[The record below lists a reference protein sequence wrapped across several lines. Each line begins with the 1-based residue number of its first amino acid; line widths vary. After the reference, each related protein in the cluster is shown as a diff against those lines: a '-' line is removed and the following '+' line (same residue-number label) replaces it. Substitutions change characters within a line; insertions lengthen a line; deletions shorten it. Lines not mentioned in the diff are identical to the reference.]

1 MQILSLFDPFVANA
15 TWLAFVVLLLLSIFL
30 LGIRTALLRS
40 FVQKYPI
47 GTAVIDLIAA
57 PMMILLTGSFCQ
69 KVLSFYGIENAIG
82 YVADIT
88 LSGLLFSIS
97 WCLARLLELFFLSNR
112 AQDGETYLPGLQR
125 GLLFGGF
132 LFVGFAAFIYIK
144 GYSITG
150 LYISTGAAAALV
162 AFAMQQTLGDLFS
175 GIALSIEH
183 PFKLGE
189 RIRLADGSE
198 GKVIDINW
206 RATRLLA
213 WDNSTLVV
221 PNSELAKQGFTN
233 LHGFDHLYAPWY
245 EVKVPA
251 EVDPRLAQALLLE
264 AALKCSKVMKNPL
277 PLVRLIDASTVPYTY
292 MIWVHFPNYVSMF
305 AGREQL
311 FQEIHYAL
319 KDVGAQV
326 SPSINELHT
335 RRADLMQVE
344 PPTTNLALKM
354 LDFSKSLSEEE
365 LEDIAQMSSRKTFE
379 MGSVLVSEGENVESI
394 DVIIHGIV
402 ETSVAIHDG
411 TSRVVEQLRAGG
423 YFGLTSVLMDTPSF
437 LTFKASTNVTLI
449 RIDIECLRRILAGR
463 PDLQD
468 EFAVIM
474 KQRMDKAQ
482 NVRSAGVLDEKR
494 FTIRDVLRRMDQWT
508 HSTKGS

>member
-1 MQILSLFDPFVANA
+1 MRFLALFDLFSGNHVWLTALAILLFAAWVFGKRFMLPARSSIHHSLWASVADLIA
-15 TWLAFVVLLLLSIFL
+15 TTLMLLLLGSLVRSLLAEHNTVLGPDQISDATLLLLLLFAAKNTARIVELFL
-30 LGIRTALLRS
+30 LS
-40 FVQKYPI
+40 NHKQD
-47 GTAVIDLIAA
+47 DL
-57 PMMILLTGSFCQ
+57 
-69 KVLSFYGIENAIG
+69 E
-82 YVADIT
+82 
-88 LSGLLFSIS
+88 
-97 WCLARLLELFFLSNR
+97 
-112 AQDGETYLPGLQR
+112 YLPGLQR

-132 LFVGFAAFIYIK
+132 LFLGLVTFLYIQ

-150 LYISTGAAAALV
+150 LYISTGAVAALV

-233 LHGFDHLYAPWY
+233 LHGSDHVYAPWY

-264 AALKCSKVMKNPL
+264 AALRCSKILKDPL
-277 PLVRLIDASTVPYTY
+277 PLVRLTDATTVPYTY
-292 MIWVHFPNYVSMF
+292 LVWVHFPNYPSMF

-319 KDVGAQV
+319 KEVGAQV

-335 RRADLMQVE
+335 RRAEATFVE
-344 PPTTNLALKM
+344 PPTTILALKM
-354 LDFSKSLSEEE
+354 LDIFKSLSD
-365 LEDIAQMSSRKTFE
+365 EDVEKLAEMSMRKTFE
-379 MGSVLVSEGENVESI
+379 AGEIVVHQGEVAPSV
-394 DVIIHGIV
+394 DVILHGIV
-402 ETSVAIHDG
+402 GTSVLTKAGVPMVLD
-411 TSRVVEQLRAGG
+411 QLRSGQ
-423 YFGLTSVLMDTPSF
+423 YFGLTSMLMKQPSF
-437 LTFKASTNVTLI
+437 LTFTASTKVTLV
-449 RIDIECLRRILAGR
+449 RINIECLKHVLTDRD
-463 PDLQD
+463 DLKD
-468 EFAVIM
+468 EFAMIM
-474 KQRMDKAQ
+474 KQRMERAQ
-482 NVRSAGVLDEKR
+482 DLQLISDEAAKR
-494 FTIRDVLRRMDQWT
+494 FTLRDFLRRMEQWRR
-508 HSTKGS
+508 

>member
-1 MQILSLFDPFVANA
+1 MRVLSLFDLFVEKSLWMA
-15 TWLAFVVLLLLSIFL
+15 LIVLVVLGLFL
-30 LGIRTALLRS
+30 LGIRTALLGS
-40 FVQKYPI
+40 LVQKYPI
-47 GTAVIDLIAA
+47 RIAMIDLIAA
-57 PMMILLTGSFCQ
+57 PTMMLLIGSLCQMLLTLNGFEDFS
-69 KVLSFYGIENAIG
+69 S
-82 YVADIT
+82 YVADAT
-88 LSGLLFSIS
+88 LFGLLFSIA
-97 WCLARLLELFFLSNR
+97 WCLARLVELFFLSNR
-112 AQDGETYLPGLQR
+112 TQDGETYLPRLQR

-132 LFVGFAAFIYIK
+132 LFIGLASFIYLK

-150 LYISTGAAAALV
+150 LYISTGAVAALL

-245 EVKVPA
+245 EVSVPA
-251 EVDPRLAQALLLE
+251 EVDPRLAQAILLE
-264 AALKCSKVMKNPL
+264 AALKCSRVMKDPL
-277 PLVRLIDASTVPYTY
+277 PLVRLVDASTVPYRY

-319 KDVGAQV
+319 KDIGAQV
-326 SPSINELHT
+326 SPGIHELHT

-344 PPTTNLALKM
+344 PPTTKLALKM
-354 LDFSKSLSEEE
+354 LDISKSLSNEE
-365 LEDIAQMSSRKTFE
+365 LEDIAEQSTRKTIE
-379 MGSVLVSEGENVESI
+379 MGTTIVSEGETAETI
-394 DVIIHGIV
+394 DVIIHGVV
-402 ETSVAIHDG
+402 ETSVMTQAGEARVIH
-411 TSRVVEQLRAGG
+411 QLRAGD
-423 YFGLTSVLMDTPSF
+423 YFGLTSVLMETPSF
-437 LTFKASTNVTLI
+437 LTFKASTNVTLVC
-449 RIDIECLRRILAGR
+449 IDIECLRRILIDR
-463 PDLQD
+463 PDLHD
-468 EFAVIM
+468 EFAIIM
-474 KQRMDKAQ
+474 KQRMDTAED
-482 NVRSAGVLDEKR
+482 VRLSVTQTDKR
-494 FTIRDVLRRMDQWT
+494 FTMKDFLRRMEQWA
-508 HSTKGS
+508 H